1 MKIGFTN
8 GCFDIL
14 HIGHVELFKFAK
26 SACDYLI
33 VALDTDNKISANKG
47 PNRPFNALS
56 DRIAMVTAIRYVDE
70 VRSFASPQELDTL
83 VDMIRPDVMVVGSDY
98 EDKEVVGSQHA
109 KKLLFFRR
117 LDGYSTTKILENT
130 LNR

>member
-33 VALDTDNKISANKG
+33 VALDTDERVIANKG
-47 PNRPFNALS
+47 SNRPFNALS
-56 DRIAMVTAIRYVDE
+56 DRMAMVRAIRYVDE
-70 VRSFASPQELDTL
+70 VRSFSSSQELDTL
-83 VDMIRPDVMVVGSDY
+83 VSIVRPEIMVVGYDY
-98 EDKEVVGSQHA
+98 EDTEVIGARHA
-109 KKLLFFRR
+109 KELLFFRR
-117 LDGYSTTKILENT
+117 ID
-130 LNR
+130 